1 MKLNNQ
7 DQRPIYLQ
15 IQEGLEN
22 AILAGTY
29 AEETQIPSTTELSQA
44 FQINPATAGKGVNTL
59 VDEGYCYK
67 KRGIGIFVK
76 KGAREMLKKKR
87 QTAFKET
94 YLSPLLKEA
103 RQLEI
108 SKENLIRWI
117 KEADYADNTDNTD
130 N

>member
-1 MKLNNQ
+1 MKLNSQ

-44 FQINPATAGKGVNTL
+44 FQINPATAGKGVNAL
-59 VDEGYCYK
+59 VEEGFCYK
-67 KRGIGIFVK
+67 KRGIGIFVQE
-76 KGAREMLKKKR
+76 GARAMLQKKR
-87 QTAFKET
+87 QAAFKET
-94 YLSPLLKEA
+94 YLLPLLQEA

-108 SKENLIRWI
+108 SQEKLIQWI
-117 KEADYADNTDNTD
+117 KEADNANN
-130 N
+130 